1 MRRPHGFRRFTKKPE
16 FHSLYLV
23 TTESATP
30 VKVGIAVNPSHR
42 FASIQSSNF
51 VQLRLH
57 RFWWVAGRQISV
69 RIEGDFKEH
78 FSGRCIRGE
87 WFDVPLPEAVAF
99 IEAGVRAI
107 GTWGVAEEEVVRL
120 MDHNARRKISMP
132 PEGPSP
138 LRGAPDYLNVANG
151 SGRTPERKSQR
162 PRALTQPPAD

>member
-1 MRRPHGFRRFTKKPE
+1 MRRPHGFRRFTKKQE

-30 VKVGIAVNPSHR
+30 VKVGIAANPHAR
-42 FASIQSSNF
+42 FASHQSSNF

-120 MDHNARRKISMP
+120 MDHYARQKLSMP
-132 PEGPSP
+132 PDAPSP
-138 LRGAPDYLNVANG
+138 LRAAPPELSVVGQRDRSSHN
-151 SGRTPERKSQR
+151 ERKPQHPFKAR
-162 PRALTQPPAD
+162 

>member
-1 MRRPHGFRRFTKKPE
+1 MRRPHGFRAFTKKQE

-23 TTESATP
+23 TTESGAP
-30 VKVGIAVNPSHR
+30 VKVGIAANPHARFGSH
-42 FASIQSSNF
+42 QSSNF
-51 VQLRLH
+51 IALRLH

-138 LRGAPDYLNVANG
+138 LRGAPDYLNVVSG
-151 SGRTPERKSQR
+151 SGRTPERKSR
-162 PRALTQPPAD
+162 

>member
-1 MRRPHGFRRFTKKPE
+1 MRRPHGFRRFTKKQE

-30 VKVGIAVNPSHR
+30 VKVGIAANPHAR
-42 FASIQSSNF
+42 FASHQSSNF

-107 GTWGVAEEEVVRL
+107 GTWGV
-120 MDHNARRKISMP
+120 
-132 PEGPSP
+132 
-138 LRGAPDYLNVANG
+138 
-151 SGRTPERKSQR
+151 T
-162 PRALTQPPAD
+162 